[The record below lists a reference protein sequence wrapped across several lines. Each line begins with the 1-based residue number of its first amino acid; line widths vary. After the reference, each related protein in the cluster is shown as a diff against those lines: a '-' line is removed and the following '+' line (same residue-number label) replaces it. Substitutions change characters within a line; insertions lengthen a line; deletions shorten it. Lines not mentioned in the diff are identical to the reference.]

1 MGSGS
6 IIIEGPGQ
14 IIAIGDSLTAGSQ
27 PGITLYAPFADIQ
40 TRKPLPTAYPFILGE
55 IISHRWGG
63 KLVLNLGRSGSTSRE
78 WLPGSSW
85 TKSGMKEFPLNGYP
99 LDEIMESRQ
108 DIRLCLMM
116 IGTNDAN
123 HSVVP
128 DSVARFI
135 GGITGYEDK
144 GFLSTRENI
153 LASLIHLKKRGLI
166 TYLAKIPPNAY
177 CGGLKYLGL
186 DRLFFM
192 TNRSQERLDGYTRAI
207 NDRIE
212 EILATYPELVRRGPD
227 FYNLLRGNE
236 GIRLKDRLH
245 FNSKGYQLMARIW
258 ADHLCK
264 DGIVLQQD

>member
-1 MGSGS
+1 LGAGS
-6 IIIEGPGQ
+6 IIIDGPGQ

-27 PGITLYAPFADIQ
+27 PGITLYAPFADFQ

-55 IISHRWGG
+55 ILSHRWGG

-85 TKSGMKEFPLNGYP
+85 TKSGVKDFPLNGHP
-99 LDEIMESRQ
+99 LDEIMDLRQ
-108 DIRLCLMM
+108 EIRLCLMM

-123 HSVVP
+123 QSVVP

-135 GGITGYEDK
+135 GGVTGYEDK

-192 TNRSQERLDGYTRAI
+192 TNRAQKRLERYTWAI
-207 NDRIE
+207 NGRIE
-212 EILATYPELVRRGPD
+212 EILATYPELVRSGPD
-227 FYNLLRGNE
+227 FYNLLKDNE

-245 FNSKGYQLMARIW
+245 LNSKGYQLMARIW
-258 ADHLCK
+258 ADHLYK
-264 DGIVLQQD
+264 DGIVIRQD

>member
-1 MGSGS
+1 MGAGS
-6 IIIEGPGQ
+6 IIINGPGQ

-40 TRKPLPTAYPFILGE
+40 IRTPLTTAYPFILGE
-55 IISHRWGG
+55 ILSHRWGG
-63 KLVLNLGRSGSTSRE
+63 NLVLNLGRSGSTSRE
-78 WLPGSSW
+78 WLPGGSW
-85 TKSGMKEFPLNGYP
+85 TKSGVKDFPLNGHP
-99 LDEIMESRQ
+99 LDEIIESCQ

-123 HSVVP
+123 QSVVP

-135 GGITGYEDK
+135 GGLTGYEDM

-166 TYLAKIPPNAY
+166 TYLANIPSNAY
-177 CGGLKYLGL
+177 CGGLKFLGL
-186 DRLFFM
+186 DWLFFM
-192 TNRSQERLDGYTRAI
+192 TNRAQKSLEKYTWAI
-207 NDRIE
+207 NGRIE

-227 FYNLLRGNE
+227 FYSLLKGND

-245 FNSKGYQLMARIW
+245 FNSKGYELMARIW
-258 ADHLCK
+258 ANQLYK
-264 DGIVLQQD
+264 DRVVIQQD

>member
-1 MGSGS
+1 MGAGP
-6 IIIEGPGQ
+6 IIIDGPSQ

-27 PGITLYAPFADIQ
+27 PGITLYAPFEDIQ
-40 TRKPLPTAYPFILGE
+40 IRKLLRTAYPFVLGE
-55 IISHRWGG
+55 ILSHRWGG
-63 KLVLNLGRSGSTSRE
+63 TLVLNLGRSGSTSRE
-78 WLPGSSW
+78 WLPGGFW
-85 TKSGMKEFPLNGYP
+85 TKSGVKDFPLNGHP
-99 LDEIMESRQ
+99 LDEIMESCQ

-123 HSVVP
+123 QSVVP
-128 DSVARFI
+128 DSVVRFI
-135 GGITGYEDK
+135 GGVTGYEDK
-144 GFLSTRENI
+144 GFLLTRENI

-192 TNRSQERLDGYTRAI
+192 TSRAQERLEGYTQAI

-212 EILATYPELVRRGPD
+212 DIIVTYPELVRRGPD
-227 FYNLLRGNE
+227 FYNLLKGKK

-245 FNSKGYQLMARIW
+245 LNSKGYRLMAHIW

-264 DGIVLQQD
+264 DGIIIRQD